1 MPINIYQRFR
11 LWRDPNYINN
21 IQVNSPET
29 AEELLDYAKEHNMDL
44 LSIQNR
50 GLKYTDRY
58 IKELIDLDNDYAKR
72 YLVAYNSTDISKGA
86 QETIKSYL
94 RRTSLNMT
102 NKIYNYQNNEIGLD
116 NINKE
121 YIQDIEIFKNIF
133 LQIPDPDI
141 EHFRYFIQN
150 SVPSFREQGK
160 IDEVVKFFLDRN
172 LSIDDLFFDKNYD
185 YIFDRPG
192 PDIIRSYL
200 RRDFSRT
207 FTSKVFSSIA
217 DTGIAPEEIKEI
229 FLTNLDVN
237 IQNVNEIFEYFE
249 EEDFT
254 EEEKDRILDS
264 IKRNK
269 ISITTKKAFNDCFK
283 DTEIIFNSILN
294 NGQNLERFPIER
306 TPVNDTY
313 NFTYNFSDEQIE
325 QIVQVLMSNKK
336 VFEKYEWRQ
345 FLIRDDNSKIINTI
359 LHRNLYFLD
368 NIKINYIHSKLDFEY
383 ISNNYVL
390 NEYSPDIFIN
400 NNDILI
406 KSLKKNFDIVNLP
419 SIKRRVT
426 NIYSEEE
433 YKKIYILAKENGY
446 KWNEFSANFIRTNPY
461 LFMEALKNGDI
472 KLEELENA
480 RGILNSI
487 NLDLID
493 DELLE
498 YYYRNYEEINKSNV
512 AEIFNKYKTKR
523 KIAIEQKELTAE
535 EKIQNNKLTKNFNDK
550 NPDDYLKILNEN
562 FYYIFSD
569 DGFDVESYFTI
580 EHMKKFAEIYIREMP
595 KVEYKL
601 NNHNQSIVAKN
612 PYILRYF
619 YENNIRLVFEKS
631 KILKGLERVDEEY
644 FRSIKDIYTS
654 KNGKFVKNANILE
667 LTNPLIILEEIDKNP
682 KNIDNI
688 SVLVSYKKDEI
699 ILKVKEKIID
709 GSYEISENTPRV
721 LLQEKELYELIIDKD
736 INNLKFISEFIDESE
751 KIKYTQQFIQGLK
764 EGKIDIQNNPQFP
777 FHFTKDNLEKIM
789 EIDSEYINILS
800 GDISINSEITEYI
813 VDKIISE
820 DYIVNENTP
829 KWLQQGIDQFIKKYY
844 KSNNPENLE
853 QLNKANKLLELGNSN
868 LYLYMAYEYRLDDL
882 EKRELDIKLENAIKN
897 DTINLD
903 NPNTMGNMLI
913 HFFSKSE
920 KQNEIIIDYFN
931 NHPEY
936 LFKYYTVIQNKC
948 LYSELSVGK
957 IIDSLD
963 KEKIEKISDEILKQ
977 KNYSDNLNIIT
988 VNKELFLKVVSN
1000 NPEFL
1005 ILLEDNSR
1013 QKLNFKLNDDEIQI
1027 IEDRM
1032 NNMGINYIISDRS
1045 LESFKTSPY
1054 YIIKSLRQDFSTL
1067 KYLNI
1072 GENAEEIIKNPE
1084 YYQSLMTVL
1093 EKNGIQPGNHGQ
1105 LPEYLIPLFSEL
1117 ENTKLAS
1124 LQTQMIKK
1132 EELLP
1137 TYTGSY
1143 HNFSKYE
1150 MDKNFILQPDMD
1162 LILRADF
1169 NLILKTLKEDWSFV
1183 DYISPIANLDNLS
1196 KDKKDEIIKSALDNN
1211 YILNEKSNYFF
1222 RNTPEVVMNSFRLN
1236 NNSIIYASPIIRLT
1250 PDEQI
1255 EIEEF
1260 ARSNE
1265 NDLTMADINLNFLNY
1280 DEEFIIKSLNIAKG
1294 EKLKKV
1300 LERIDIRFLS
1310 EETYSLYKEKLF
1322 EEIENGRINIR
1333 DLENPQVFK
1342 NEDLVMELAGL
1353 DINILLREDV
1363 DINTFS
1369 IENQRKL
1376 YELCELS
1383 LSNADNNLSAELFE
1397 KVNTDTNKM
1406 INDIIRNPENVDNY
1420 NFDLIYLPKD
1430 IRDNIIT
1437 SILEDKN
1444 YTVTDRTPSFVRNSP
1459 DFVYNYLKAHNGEL
1473 SGLNTTDL
1481 YCILDLDKVIE
1492 HREYLEFS
1500 NYYDVVKVN
1509 YSEYIDAVGIDRT
1522 IEIYENIGPLIKKF
1536 SPDLIGN
1543 INNEEIQNLI
1553 ITNLDS
1559 DKNYYTLEEMQI
1571 ILTKLDVNLTKDMI
1585 KKNPNLASDK
1595 IIFLSQ
1601 IEKNPSV
1608 ILLYEGSNEEVF
1620 KKALNQGFEFNGV
1633 DIFERKNFTSSRVVI
1648 NYLLDKN
1655 EPNAEIKYTGNNVS
1669 IFERMLKEDRLSKF
1683 GEGQLTQFFETSKIN
1698 EYDEAIIYMIDKY
1711 GPDKIL
1717 LYNGDNSDVYE
1728 YAVDLG
1734 YNLSLDTF
1742 LKKPNILTNEK
1753 LYESG
1758 VKNDK
1763 LVMALKY
1770 IRISDENN
1778 RMDLIKDYIGEENFG
1793 KFFASKEKQEDLYKL
1808 TSIIDESPELSIK
1821 FFKAMSPEILQEI
1834 DYDEWKKFIKYSIAT
1849 PEYDSIMEIAHN
1861 GKFKDFRTSF
1871 QKIEG
1876 FINDEQGVGI
1886 NKYLNYAKIFSIN
1899 PELCEEFAKSISEEE
1914 IKEGK
1919 LTREHQIQ
1927 LADFETLMYNS
1938 SKEFIKGSNIDTLGR
1953 ITEIKRESL
1962 LEALNL
1968 YSDTKKIKGLVFDY
1982 LFNMNSEEIEAWLR
1996 NDINTKTLLTV
2007 EKRAKEDGNEELSY
2021 RAKEL
2026 FVLVDMIEQINY
2038 SDASIEEIK
2047 KFANNIFN
2055 QDINTIK
2062 LIRAEFGNLK
2072 EMVRNFYEYEAQT
2085 ELTSVQDLIKDR
2097 SDLIEETNDG
2107 FLIIDVRNTKH
2118 TFYAHALSQNNFKM
2132 FFDTDKG
2139 KVTICVSPE
2148 TDKHEA
2154 YYYNGSDIILL
2165 IDKIN
2170 KGGFIGSSTTNMG
2183 SNAYISN
2190 NNYKTDGVET
2200 AYNQRSIRNSYEE
2213 NTNGSAHGETLLYRQ
2228 GLIPS
2233 GLILTHDEPS
2243 EIEKNAVIEIE
2254 KIING
2259 DKPKDDPTYIRVPFV
2274 RTQSAKKRVVNYE
2287 EKDVQKLI
2295 QEPSEIKD
2303 RQEERIEVL
2312 RQKFAGLITFNEED
2326 TGIMRRQGKSS
2337 LYYIIYNDDV
2347 YILENNNAL
2356 SIYQSKYKVI
2366 NPDEN
2371 HDKTS
2376 IDTEIL
2382 YTASKLQ
2389 ELVYGQEDSRK
2400 MDIIEI
2406 EYKDSNGDTCII
2418 PAVKEK
2424 DARNLWTYSREDG
2437 GFSAKSNE
2445 QLLSEFLVDH
2455 LICNYDSGNSEFL
2468 MDDKGNC
2475 YGRGKKN
2482 AFRAI
2487 DDFITTS
2494 GETYNSF
2501 SFYYFD
2507 NQKGNNVYRKVFEE
2521 YIKSENPETVI
2532 SNDSLD
2538 EFIENADRIS
2548 EIPDE
2553 EYMLMFEHVLD
2564 KIGDEE
2570 KREKM
2575 ESIILDR
2582 KNSLPEEAR
2591 EFVNNIRE
2599 LNRINNTVEVI
2610 KNPESVAFINDVHGN
2625 AEAIKEIFKNCEESG
2640 KKDIFILGDMI
2651 GIGPESN
2658 ECIDIIRKYQEE
2670 HPDTKVSCILGNH
2683 EMYSIM
2689 GNKAFRST
2697 PGFNGFSSNETRREL
2712 SPENRRFIESL
2723 PITRNIEISGKKVE
2737 LTHFPISTAFTGKAD
2752 DEKIYVGHGEN
2763 FDNGRTVSGEKQDY
2777 VIYGHEHRTETT
2789 IGDQV
2794 GSIRTEKIGNTKFFN
2809 LPSSGCVH
2817 GKHSSYV
2824 TLSLEG
2830 EELVPKINEVEFDKT
2845 RLVEDLRKT
2854 QNPRANYFGVNI
2866 HEEEGGR

>member
-1 MPINIYQRFR
+1 MAINIYQRFK
-11 LWRDPNYINN
+11 LWRDPKYINT
-21 IQVNSPET
+21 IRVDSTEI
-29 AEELLDYAKEHNMDL
+29 AEELIDYAKKHNMDL
-44 LSIQNR
+44 LSIGNR
-50 GLKYTDRY
+50 RLKCTDRY

-72 YLVAYNSTDISKGA
+72 YLVGYNSEIISKGA

-94 RRTSLNMT
+94 RRTSLNIST
-102 NKIYNYQNNEIGLD
+102 ERQTDQGEQIGIKDINE
-116 NINKE
+116 E
-121 YIQDIEIFKNIF
+121 YLQDIEIFKNIF
-133 LQIPDPDI
+133 RQLPNLKKEDLIDYIQTPIPK
-141 EHFRYFIQN
+141 
-150 SVPSFREQGK
+150 FREQGK
-160 IDEVVKFFLDRN
+160 IDELVKFFLDSN
-172 LSIDDLFFDKNYD
+172 LSIDDISKNKVD
-185 YIFDRPG
+185 S
-192 PDIIRSYL
+192 DILESYL
-200 RRDFSRT
+200 RRDFIRT
-207 FTSKVFSSIA
+207 FTSETFSNTQIA
-217 DTGIAPEEIKEI
+217 QTKPEEIKKI
-229 FLTNLDVN
+229 FLSNLNEN
-237 IQNVNEIFEYFE
+237 IQIVNEIFEYFE

-254 EEEKDRILDS
+254 EEEKNRILDS

-269 ISITTKKAFNDCFK
+269 IPITSKKAFNECFR
-283 DTEIIFNSILN
+283 DTEIIFNSIIN
-294 NGQNLERFPIER
+294 NRQNLERFPIEK
-306 TPVNDTY
+306 TPFNDIY
-313 NFTYNFSDEQIE
+313 NFTYDFSDEQIG
-325 QIVQVLMSNKK
+325 QIAQVLMSNKK
-336 VFEKYEWRQ
+336 VFEKYEWRE
-345 FLIRDDNSKIINTI
+345 FLIREDNAKLLNTI
-359 LHRNLYFLD
+359 LYKNPYFLD
-368 NIKINYIHSKLDFEY
+368 SIKIEYTDSKLDFEY

-390 NEYSPDIFIN
+390 NEASPEIFIKN
-400 NNDILI
+400 NEILI
-406 KSLKKNFDIVNLP
+406 NSLKKNFAIVNLP
-419 SIKRRVT
+419 NIKKRNA
-426 NIYSEEE
+426 NIQTEEE
-433 YKKIYILAKENGY
+433 YRKIYILAKENGY

-461 LFMEALKNGDI
+461 LFIDALKNGDI
-472 KLEELENA
+472 KFEELEDA
-480 RGILNSI
+480 KGILQSIDLNPINS
-487 NLDLID
+487 
-493 DELLE
+493 ELFE
-498 YYYRNYEEINKSNV
+498 YYCRNYEEINKSDV
-512 AEIFNKYKTKR
+512 AEIFYFRYNSIRENIIYR
-523 KIAIEQKELTAE
+523 NELTAE
-535 EKIQNNKLTKNFNDK
+535 EKIQNNSLTKDFNDK

-569 DGFDVESYFTI
+569 NGSDVEKYFTT

-595 KVEYKL
+595 KVEYNL
-601 NNHNQSIVAKN
+601 DDYRQTVVAHN
-612 PYILRYF
+612 PYILKYF
-619 YENNIRLVFEKS
+619 YENNIRIKFDKS
-631 KILKGLERVDEEY
+631 EILKGLEKADDEY
-644 FRSIKDIYTS
+644 YRSIKEIYIS
-654 KNGKFVKNANILE
+654 KNGKFVKKANILE
-667 LTNPLIILEEIDKNP
+667 LTNPLIILEEIEKNP
-682 KNIDNI
+682 QNIDNI
-688 SVLVSYKKDEI
+688 SVLLSYKKDEI
-699 ILKVKEKIID
+699 IAKIKEKIID

-736 INNLKFISEFIDESE
+736 INNLKFVGKFLNESE

-764 EGKIDIQNNPQFP
+764 EEKINIQNNPQFP
-777 FHFTKDNLEKIM
+777 YYFTKNNIDKII
-789 EIDSEYINILS
+789 EINSEYINLLS
-800 GDISINSEITEYI
+800 GDISVNGEITEYL
-813 VDKIISE
+813 VDKIISG
-820 DYIVNENTP
+820 DYVFNENTP
-829 KWLQQGIDQFIKKYY
+829 KWLQKEVNSFFNKYY
-844 KSNNPENLE
+844 KSNSSEHVE
-853 QLNKANKLLELGNSN
+853 QLNKANKLLELGDSN
-868 LYLYMAYEYRLDDL
+868 LYLYMAYEYSLDDL
-882 EKRELDIKLENAIKN
+882 GKRELDIKLENAIKN

-903 NPNTMGNMLI
+903 NPDAIEKMLI
-913 HFFSKSE
+913 HFFAKPE
-920 KQNEIIIDYFN
+920 KHNEIVIDYFN
-931 NHPEY
+931 DHPEY
-936 LFKYYTVIQNKC
+936 LFKYYTVLKNNFI
-948 LYSELSVGK
+948 YSELSVQK
-957 IIDSLD
+957 IVDSLD
-963 KEKIEKISDEILKQ
+963 EEQIKKISDEILKQ

-988 VNKELFLKVVSN
+988 ENKDLFLKVVNN

-1013 QKLNFKLNDDEIQI
+1013 EQLKFKLTDEEIQMI
-1027 IEDRM
+1027 DDRM
-1032 NNMGINYIISDRS
+1032 NDMGINYIISERS

-1067 KYLNI
+1067 NYLNI
-1072 GENAEEIIKNPE
+1072 RENAEEITKNPE

-1093 EKNGIQPGNHGQ
+1093 AENGIQPGNHEQ

-1124 LQTQMIKK
+1124 LQTQMIK
-1132 EELLP
+1132 EIQL
-1137 TYTGSY
+1137 TSFYYTRRY
-1143 HNFSKYE
+1143 ENFNKYKK
-1150 MDKNFILQPDMD
+1150 DKDFILQPDMD
-1162 LILRADF
+1162 LVLRADSE
-1169 NLILKTLKEDWSFV
+1169 LILRTLKKNWSFV
-1183 DYISPIANLDNLS
+1183 DDISPISKLSDLS
-1196 KDKKDEIIKSALDNN
+1196 KEEQDEIINLAIDNG

-1222 RNTPEVVMNSFRLN
+1222 RNAPEVVMNSFRLN
-1236 NNSIIYASPIIRLT
+1236 KNSIMYVSPVIRLT
-1250 PDEQI
+1250 PDEQM
-1255 EIEEF
+1255 EIGDYLK
-1260 ARSNE
+1260 SNKNE
-1265 NDLTMADINLNFLNY
+1265 ITMADVNLSFLNY
-1280 DEEFIIKSLNIAKG
+1280 DEKFIIKSLNIAKD

-1300 LERIDIRFLS
+1300 LERIDIRLLP
-1310 EETYSLYKEKLF
+1310 EKTYSLYKEKLF

-1342 NEDLVMELAGL
+1342 NEDLVVELAGL
-1353 DINILLREDV
+1353 DINVLLRKDI

-1369 IENQRKL
+1369 IENQRKIYRL
-1376 YELCELS
+1376 YEDALK
-1383 LSNADNNLSAELFE
+1383 NVDNKKAEELFA
-1397 KVNTDTNKM
+1397 KVNTATNNM

-1437 SILEDKN
+1437 SMLEDKN
-1444 YTVTDRTPSFVRNSP
+1444 YTVTDRTPSFVRNNS

-1473 SGLNTTDL
+1473 SGLNATDL
-1481 YCILDLDKVIE
+1481 YCILDLDKVVE

-1500 NYYDVVKVN
+1500 NYYNIAKVN
-1509 YSEYIDAVGIDRT
+1509 YSEYIDTLGIERT
-1522 IEIYENIGPLIKKF
+1522 IEIYEEIGPLIKRF
-1536 SPDLIGN
+1536 SPDLIGS
-1543 INNEEIQNLI
+1543 INSAEIQNLI
-1553 ITNLDS
+1553 ISNLDS
-1559 DKNYYTLEEMQI
+1559 DENYYTLEELQI
-1571 ILTKLDVNLTKDMI
+1571 IMTKLDVNLTKDMI
-1585 KKNPNLASDK
+1585 KKNPKLASDK

-1608 ILLYEGSNEEVF
+1608 ILLYEGDNEEVL
-1620 KKALNQGFEFNGV
+1620 KKALDQGFEFKGV
-1633 DIFERKNFTSSRVVI
+1633 DIFGRKNFTSSKIVM

-1655 EPNAEIKYTGNNVS
+1655 EPNAEIRYTGSDFS
-1669 IFERMLKEDRLSKF
+1669 IFERMLKEDRLSKYNESQL
-1683 GEGQLTQFFETSKIN
+1683 GEFFEISKIS

-1711 GPDKIL
+1711 GPDKIS
-1717 LYNGDNSDVYE
+1717 LYNGDNSEVYE
-1728 YAVDLG
+1728 YAVDHG
-1734 YNLSLDTF
+1734 YNLTLDTF
-1742 LKKPNILTNEK
+1742 LNKPNILNNEK
-1753 LYESG
+1753 LYENG
-1758 VKNDK
+1758 AKKDK

-1770 IRISDENN
+1770 VKLDEKKDK
-1778 RMDLIKDYIGEENFG
+1778 MDLIKNYMGEESFD
-1793 KFFASKEKQEDLYKL
+1793 KFFDSKEKQEDLYKL
-1808 TSIIDESPELSIK
+1808 TSIIDKSPLLSIK
-1821 FFKAMSPEILQEI
+1821 FFKAMTPEILQEI
-1834 DYDEWKKFIKYSIAT
+1834 DYDEWKKFLKYSIDT
-1849 PEYDSIMEIAHN
+1849 TEYDNIMELAQN

-1876 FINDEQGVGI
+1876 FINDDQGLGI

-1899 PELCEEFAKSISEEE
+1899 SELCEEFVKSISEEE
-1914 IKEGK
+1914 TTAGK
-1919 LTREHQIQ
+1919 LTKEHQIQ
-1927 LADFETLMYNS
+1927 LADFEILMYNS
-1938 SKEFIKGSNIDTLGR
+1938 SEEFIKGSNIDTLGR

-2047 KFANNIFN
+2047 KFANNIFS
-2055 QDINTIK
+2055 QDIKTIK
-2062 LIRAEFGNLK
+2062 LIRSEFGNLK
-2072 EMVRNFYEYEAQT
+2072 EMVRKFYEYEAQT

-2097 SDLIEETNDG
+2097 SDLIEETENG

-2118 TFYAHALSQNNFKM
+2118 TFYAHALDKEHFKM

-2148 TDKHEA
+2148 TDRHEA
-2154 YYYNGSDIILL
+2154 YYYDGSDIILL
-2165 IDKIN
+2165 FDKIN

-2183 SNAYISN
+2183 SNAHISD
-2190 NNYKTDGVET
+2190 NNYKTNDVET
-2200 AYNQRSIRNSYEE
+2200 EYKQRSIRNSYEE
-2213 NTNGSAHGETLLYRQ
+2213 NTRGSGHGETLLYRQ
-2228 GLIPS
+2228 DLIPA
-2233 GLILTHDEPS
+2233 GLILTHDEPT
-2243 EIEKNAVIEIE
+2243 EVEENAVIEIE

-2259 DKPKDDPTYIRVPFV
+2259 DKPKDDPTYIRIPFV
-2274 RTQSAKKRVVNYE
+2274 RTQSSKKRVVNYE

-2295 QEPSEIKD
+2295 QEPSEIID

-2312 RQKFAGLITFNEED
+2312 RQKFAGLITFNEEG
-2326 TGIMRRQGKSS
+2326 TGIIRHQGKSNVD
-2337 LYYIIYNDDV
+2337 YIIYEDEV
-2347 YILENNNAL
+2347 YVLEKSKDISILN
-2356 SIYQSKYKVI
+2356 SKYKVI

-2376 IDTEIL
+2376 LDTEIL

-2406 EYKDSNGDTCII
+2406 EYKDSNGENCII

-2455 LICNYDSGNSEFL
+2455 LICNYDSGNSEIL

-2482 AFRAI
+2482 AFRAM
-2487 DDFITTS
+2487 DDFITNS

-2548 EIPDE
+2548 EMPDE
-2553 EYMLMFEHVLD
+2553 EYMSMFEHVLD
-2564 KIGDEE
+2564 KIDDEE
-2570 KREKM
+2570 KREEM

-2625 AEAIKEIFKNCEESG
+2625 AEAIKEIFKDCEESG

-2658 ECIDIIRKYQEE
+2658 ECIDIIRNYQEE

-2763 FDNGRTVSGEKQDY
+2763 FDKGRTVSGEKQDY

-2845 RLVEDLRKT
+2845 RLAEDLRKT